1 MDPITVVHNSDEYDF
16 DFDFDF
22 DLTICLQ
29 GELVGVPYHDRNIVL
44 RCVH

>member
-1 MDPITVVHNSDEYDF
+1 MDLITVAHNSDEY

-29 GELVGVPYHDRNIVL
+29 GGLVGVPYHDRN
-44 RCVH
+44 VH